1 MKKIAVIKKKEVLI
15 GILAL
20 FLMLVGFM
28 SYNPNQQ
35 NEYGKIADVGN
46 YSERLGDAT
55 LVSSNSI
62 ENEINGE
69 DTNENN
75 NVVQSQIETETN
87 ETKDKTTET
96 ANQTDYFLQA
106 KMDRNNTYSET
117 IEIYEKMLESS
128 NITSDQKAIAQ
139 SEITNIT
146 NEKKAIQTAE
156 NLIKMKG
163 IADVVI
169 FKNAAGVSVIVKSDV
184 LLQEQAAQIQNIIE
198 REFQIEG
205 KNISITNK

>member
-184 LLQEQAAQIQNIIE
+184 LLQEQVAQIQNIIE

>member
-20 FLMLVGFM
+20 FLMVIGFM
-28 SYNPNQQ
+28 SYNPNQE

-75 NVVQSQIETETN
+75 NVVQNQIKNETN
-87 ETKDKTTET
+87 ETTET
-96 ANQTDYFLQA
+96 VSQTNYFLQA

-163 IADVVI
+163 IEDVVI
-169 FKNAAGVSVIVKSDV
+169 FKNVAGVSVIVKSDV
-184 LLQEQAAQIQNIIE
+184 LLQEQVAQIQNIIE

>member
-1 MKKIAVIKKKEVLI
+1 MKKIAIIKKKEILI

-20 FLMLVGFM
+20 FLMVVGFM
-28 SYNPNQQ
+28 SYNPNQENQ
-35 NEYGKIADVGN
+35 YGKIADVGN

-62 ENEINGE
+62 ENEIGK
-69 DTNENN
+69 DTTTESINQINEIQN
-75 NVVQSQIETETN
+75 QTQN
-87 ETKDKTTET
+87 ETVLSNAKS
-96 ANQTDYFLQA
+96 DYFVQA

-117 IEIYEKMLESS
+117 VEIYEKMLESS
-128 NITSDQKAIAQ
+128 NITNDQKAIAQ
-139 SEITNIT
+139 NEISNIT

-163 IADVVI
+163 FDDVVI
-169 FKNAAGVSVIVKSDV
+169 FKNASGVSVIIKSDV
-184 LLQEQAAQIQNIIE
+184 LLQEQVAQIQNIIE

-205 KNISITNK
+205 KNINITNK

>member
-20 FLMLVGFM
+20 FLMAIGFI
-28 SYNPNQQ
+28 SYNPNQENQ
-35 NEYGKIADVGN
+35 YGKIADVGN

-75 NVVQSQIETETN
+75 NVVQNQVEEESETIA
-87 ETKDKTTET
+87 K
-96 ANQTDYFLQA
+96 TDYFLQA

-117 IEIYEKMLESS
+117 VEIYEKMLESS

-139 SEITNIT
+139 NEITNIT

-163 IADVVI
+163 IEDVVI
-169 FKNAAGVSVIVKSDV
+169 FKNATGVSVIVKSDV
-184 LLQEQAAQIQNIIE
+184 LLQEQVAQIQNIVE

-205 KNISITNK
+205 KNINITNK

>member
-20 FLMLVGFM
+20 FLMAIGFI
-28 SYNPNQQ
+28 SYNPNQENQ
-35 NEYGKIADVGN
+35 YGKIADVGN

-75 NVVQSQIETETN
+75 NVVQNQVEEESETIA
-87 ETKDKTTET
+87 K
-96 ANQTDYFLQA
+96 TDYFLQA

-163 IADVVI
+163 IEDVVI
-169 FKNAAGVSVIVKSDV
+169 FKNTAGVSVIVKSDV
-184 LLQEQAAQIQNIIE
+184 LLQEQVAQIQNIIE

>member
-20 FLMLVGFM
+20 FLMVIGFM
-28 SYNPNQQ
+28 SYNPNQE

-55 LVSSNSI
+55 LVSSDSI

-75 NVVQSQIETETN
+75 NVVQNQIKNETN
-87 ETKDKTTET
+87 ETTET
-96 ANQTDYFLQA
+96 VSQTNYFLQA

-163 IADVVI
+163 IEDVVI
-169 FKNAAGVSVIVKSDV
+169 FKNVAGVSVIVKSDV
-184 LLQEQAAQIQNIIE
+184 LLQEQVAQIQNIIE

>member
-1 MKKIAVIKKKEVLI
+1 MKKIAIIKKKEVLI

-20 FLMLVGFM
+20 FLMAVGFM
-28 SYNPNQQ
+28 SYNPNQENQ
-35 NEYGKIADVGN
+35 YGKIADVGN

-75 NVVQSQIETETN
+75 NVVQNQVQNETN
-87 ETKDKTTET
+87 ETIAK
-96 ANQTDYFLQA
+96 TDYFLQA

-117 IEIYEKMLESS
+117 IEIYENMLESS
-128 NITSDQKAIAQ
+128 NITSAQKIIAQ
-139 SEITNIT
+139 NEITNIT

-163 IADVVI
+163 IEDVVI

-184 LLQEQAAQIQNIIE
+184 LLEQQVAQIQNIVE

-205 KNISITNK
+205 KNINITNK